1 MNFQYGGQALIEGVM
16 MRGKKNLA
24 MAVRKS
30 NNDITCKIEQI
41 ESIADKYPF
50 LKWPF
55 LRGSV
60 ALIEALVI
68 GIKALTFSANESAE
82 SEEEEL
88 TKGEMFFTV
97 ALALG
102 LGILLFFITPAILAH
117 LLKKYVSD
125 PLWQNLIEGI
135 IRISIFILYVIGISV
150 LKDIQRVFQYHG
162 AEHKVIHTYE
172 AGEELTVT
180 NCQKYST
187 LHPRCGTS
195 FLLIVMVISIL
206 VFSLLGVEVF
216 WWRLISRV
224 ILLPFIAGISYEF
237 LKYAGKHTDKPIIK
251 VLNWPGMMLQKLT
264 TREPDDSQIEVAI
277 KALERVIEKDN
288 NQCESV

>member
-1 MNFQYGGQALIEGVM
+1 MSSQYGGQALIEGVM

-30 NNDITCKIEQI
+30 NNDIICKTEVI
-41 ESIADKYPF
+41 ESIADKFPF
-50 LKWPF
+50 LKWPL

-60 ALIEALVI
+60 ALIESLVV

-88 TKGEMFFTV
+88 TKGEMIFTI

-102 LGILLFFITPAILAH
+102 LGILLFFITPAVLAH

-125 PLWQNLIEGI
+125 PVLQNLIEGI
-135 IRISIFILYVIGISV
+135 IRIGIFILYVVGISII
-150 LKDIQRVFQYHG
+150 KDIQRVFQYHG
-162 AEHKVIHTYE
+162 AEHKVIHAYE
-172 AGEELTVT
+172 AGEELIVE
-180 NCQKYST
+180 NCQKHST

-224 ILLPFIAGISYEF
+224 ILLPVIAGISYEF
-237 LKYAGKHTDKPIIK
+237 LKFAGKHTCNPIIK
-251 VLNWPGMMLQKLT
+251 ILNWPGIMLQKLT
-264 TREPDDSQIEVAI
+264 TREPDDYQVEVAI
-277 KALERVIEKDN
+277 KALEKVLEKDN
-288 NQCESV
+288 GTAG